1 MGSIPAQLAEG
12 DFGKGFGC
20 RHLGPFNLSLKPL
33 CGPGYR
39 LTRLS
44 LSRVTRLASA
54 DEVGQELGF
63 YVFSIFGITY
73 PMPTAVC

>member
-1 MGSIPAQLAEG
+1 MLALQLAELTHASETKLSDMGPIPAQLAKG

-54 DEVGQELGF
+54 DEVG
-63 YVFSIFGITY
+63 
-73 PMPTAVC
+73 